1 MSKQIE
7 IQSFNEKII
16 VKRVI
21 GNVRGIKESPTVIA
35 IGGIH
40 GNERAGLNAL
50 TKVFNTIENENIPFK
65 GNFYGIAGNI
75 NAISKNI
82 RFKNVDLNRIWTKDE
97 VEKLHN
103 GYDLEVE
110 SQEQYEIYIIIRDI
124 LKLEKGPFYFIDLH
138 TTSAD
143 TQPFI
148 TISDSLDNR
157 KYSSNFT
164 IPTILGIEEFLD
176 GPLLT
181 YINEFGHVALGFE
194 AGQHDKKESVDNS
207 VAFLWLALV
216 AAKCVKKKEVKN
228 YTFYKNSLSYFNEQ
242 QEFYK
247 IDYKYTIKPLERF
260 KMVDGYKN
268 FQEIDKK
275 ELLAFSN
282 GKEIYSS
289 YKAKIFMPLYQE
301 KGDDGFFIISK
312 ISKFWLKA
320 SRILRKLKFHNL
332 LTLLPGVKADLTNK
346 HALIVNQKTAKFLAT
361 DIFHLFGYRKKII
374 EKDKFY
380 FIKRDRKV
388 SEFL

>member
-21 GNVRGIKESPTVIA
+21 GNISGTKESPTVIA

-50 TKVFNTIENENIPFK
+50 SQVFNNIEKENIPFK

-75 NAISKNI
+75 NAILKNI
-82 RFKNVDLNRIWTKDE
+82 RFKNVDLNRIWTKQE
-97 VEKLHN
+97 VQKLYN

-110 SQEQYEIYIIIRDI
+110 YQEQYEIYIIIRDI
-124 LKLEKGPFYFIDLH
+124 LKWEKGPFYFIDLH

-148 TISDSLDNR
+148 TISDSLNNR
-157 KYSSNFT
+157 KFSSNFT

-181 YINEFGHVALGFE
+181 YINEFGHIALGFE
-194 AGQHDKKESVDNS
+194 AGQHDKKESVDNT

-216 AAKCVKKKEVKN
+216 AAKCVKKKEIKN
-228 YTFYKNSLSYFNEQ
+228 YSFYKKSLSFFNEQ

-268 FQEIDKK
+268 FQEIDKN

-289 YKAKIFMPLYQE
+289 YKAKIFMPLYQQ

-332 LTLLPGVKADLTNK
+332 LTLLPGVDADLANK
-346 HALIVNQKTAKFLAT
+346 HTLIVNQKTAKFLAT

>member
-21 GNVRGIKESPTVIA
+21 GNVRGIIESPTVIA

-194 AGQHDKKESVDNS
+194 AGQHDKKESVENS

-380 FIKRDRKV
+380 FIKRDSKV